1 MNFTSF
7 DYFIEVEKHRS
18 FSKAADALHV
28 SQQALSSHISSLEKE
43 LGCLLFVRHIPLE
56 LTYAGE
62 HFLNYA
68 HSFVNDYTNMI
79 REFQDISEER
89 KGRLKI
95 GVTHTRGRAILPDL
109 ITMFQKEYPGFEVE
123 VVESTSEFLAD
134 KLLSHEIDVAIGYID
149 DQDDIDTELF
159 YDEEMLLMIPRKMLL
174 ELAAARAGEGG
185 VYEFDP
191 SILNDCPMMLG
202 SRDDMSGILI
212 RKYLKDNRL
221 DPPIRARAENI
232 ETLIMLCVKGVGA
245 CLCPESLIRTTLTKE
260 QIDGL
265 SIIAPDIHTP
275 VKFATRKEGYQW
287 TAIEEFKK
295 LAHDNIEAIMNLND
309 PIKRNNRLSVTPQQ
323 R

>member
-1 MNFTSF
+1 
-7 DYFIEVEKHRS
+7 
-18 FSKAADALHV
+18 
-28 SQQALSSHISSLEKE
+28 
-43 LGCLLFVRHIPLE
+43 
-56 LTYAGE
+56 
-62 HFLNYA
+62 
-68 HSFVNDYTNMI
+68 
-79 REFQDISEER
+79 
-89 KGRLKI
+89 
-95 GVTHTRGRAILPDL
+95 
-109 ITMFQKEYPGFEVE
+109 
-123 VVESTSEFLAD
+123 
-134 KLLSHEIDVAIGYID
+134 
-149 DQDDIDTELF
+149 
-159 YDEEMLLMIPRKMLL
+159 MIPRRMLL
-174 ELAAARAGEGG
+174 ELAAERAGEDGI
-185 VYEFDP
+185 YEFDP

-245 CLCPESLIRTTLTKE
+245 CLCPESLIRSTLTKE
-260 QIDGL
+260 QIEEL

-309 PIKRNNRLSVTPQQ
+309 PVKRNNRLSVAAQQ